1 MTVQEECHLS
11 AALNGAGSHPA
22 APARPFTPGEYASL
36 VRTAEAGLLDFIT
49 VEDGPGRLD
58 SGLLLALAAQV
69 TDRIGLVPLGPTT
82 GDPTAWATRVATL
95 DHLSGG
101 RAGVRP
107 RATTSGPDHA
117 RLSALLGTP
126 EGDARVAELFARASE
141 FLTEATAAWEKDVP
155 TAQGRPPVA
164 LLAHAT
170 VPYRLAATHGDVVFV
185 TPADTAHLIS
195 VREEVE
201 ALRREAGR
209 PDGALRVFADVAVV
223 LAGSAKAAEARLAAL
238 DEAAGAPFTSDA
250 TVFTGAPEDLADL
263 LEEWFREG
271 GADGFRLRPAVLPDD
286 LDVVVTGLV
295 PVLQRRGLFR
305 TGYTARTL
313 RGHLGLAAV

>member
-1 MTVQEECHLS
+1 MTAHENIHLS
-11 AALNGAGSHPA
+11 VALDGAGSHPA

-36 VRTAEAGLLDFIT
+36 VRGAEAGLLDFIT

-82 GDPTAWATRVATL
+82 GDPVALATRVATL
-95 DHLSGG
+95 DQLSEG

-117 RLSALLGTP
+117 RLLALLGTP
-126 EGDARVAELFARASE
+126 EGDARVAELFARAAE

-155 TAQGRPPVA
+155 TPQGRPPVT

-170 VPYRLAATHGDVVFV
+170 VPYRLAASHGDVVLV
-185 TPADTAHLIS
+185 TPADTAHLVAI
-195 VREEVE
+195 RAEVE
-201 ALRREAGR
+201 ALREEEGR
-209 PDGALRVFADVAVV
+209 PAGALRVFADVNVV
-223 LAGSAKAAEARLAAL
+223 LGESPKAAEGRLAEL
-238 DEAAGAPFTSDA
+238 DEAAGTPFTSDA
-250 TVFTGAPEDLADL
+250 AVFTGTPEDLADL
-263 LEEWFREG
+263 LEEWFRDG
-271 GADGFRLRPAVLPDD
+271 DADGFRLRPAVLPDD
-286 LDVVVTGLV
+286 LDAIVAGLV
-295 PVLQRRGLFR
+295 PALQRRGLFR